1 MTKKHFIAL
10 AAEIKS
16 EFQLDCPWD
25 TLSPTMQTAALAAVK
40 IVCRVAASENPRF
53 NETVFRA
60 ACGVPAL

>member
-1 MTKKHFIAL
+1 MSKKHFIAL

-40 IVCRVAASENPRF
+40 IVCRVAAAENPRF
-53 NETVFRA
+53 DERRFRS
-60 ACGVPAL
+60 ACCVPAI